1 MGLQMD
7 LYNELRVLL
16 QKFNSSGAS
25 KWACS
30 FHGPPNSMSKPPFLE
45 GLQSPPPPLKQKC
58 RSHNHVILSLPLN
71 LIFPPPH
78 PSSPLELPPVR
89 LAMPPPRARTLI
101 HVGHPTS
108 HRSHRAQ
115 SSRAMLVVPWRV
127 PCSLLAPTLPDMV
140 EVVPRAR
147 LAGHCARISL
157 SRSPAI
163 ETVALGAHCAQILP
177 LCLLSCTKLTPIR
190 RPCRLTTPRPR
201 S

>member
-1 MGLQMD
+1 MNLEFYCKSSTPAEPLNGPAVFMALQIPC
-7 LYNELRVLL
+7 LSLHFWR
-16 QKFNSSGAS
+16 AS
-25 KWACS
+25 
-30 FHGPPNSMSKPPFLE
+30 NL
-45 GLQSPPPPLKQKC
+45 PPLKQKC
-58 RSHNHVILSLPLN
+58 GSHNHVILSLPLN

-89 LAMPPPRARTLI
+89 LTMPPPRARTLV
-101 HVGHPTS
+101 HGGNPTS
-108 HRSHRAQ
+108 HRSHSAQ
-115 SSRAMLVVPWRV
+115 SSRAPLALEGAMLVARP
-127 PCSLLAPTLPDMV
+127 PTLLDM
-140 EVVPRAR
+140 EAVVPGAR

>member
-1 MGLQMD
+1 MNLEFYCKSSTPAEPLNGPAVFMALQIPC
-7 LYNELRVLL
+7 LSLHFWR
-16 QKFNSSGAS
+16 AS
-25 KWACS
+25 
-30 FHGPPNSMSKPPFLE
+30 NL
-45 GLQSPPPPLKQKC
+45 PPLKQKC
-58 RSHNHVILSLPLN
+58 GSHNHVILSLPLN

-89 LAMPPPRARTLI
+89 LTMPPPRARTLV
-101 HVGHPTS
+101 HGGHPTN